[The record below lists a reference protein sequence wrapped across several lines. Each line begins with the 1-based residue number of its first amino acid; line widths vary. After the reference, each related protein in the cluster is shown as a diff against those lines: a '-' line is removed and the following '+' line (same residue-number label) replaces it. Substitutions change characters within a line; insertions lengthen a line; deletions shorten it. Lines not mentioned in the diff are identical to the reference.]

1 MYDKLITKMI
11 NNFSEVGC
19 IFQSKACNYSG
30 IYEIS
35 DEDIMMYYKLLKSNK
50 FTPPAK
56 ICKNNHIACCLFYL
70 SKEKEEYKEE
80 FLDRYLRNISF
91 NNLPVNETNLISLFN
106 IIEFDKTYLNSP
118 EDHILFLYQLLK
130 GFSNFPTNFQNYIL
144 YKYFR
149 GYLKF
154 RMGEYDN
161 ANKEYF
167 EIVSE
172 LFEQQNPNYIIKY
185 IKLKNN
191 LLKVNLYRISKKTS
205 HAEYHEYWEFLK
217 ELFDE
222 VKKTNK
228 ILALKLGFDLYST
241 YFEGKNYN
249 GCIPLLVEMK
259 QLLKKELLKGTTLKN
274 GIDYYLSIASR
285 LGYIGLLL
293 DNQKAM
299 NSAIKK
305 IRKTLDIIKN
315 DKNNEKLKQI
325 VKVYSL
331 VLAILEVGLTKRTNY
346 DLLYLASDF
355 QNNYIPKFDLNM
367 HSNYIITKQNK
378 ENIIVD
384 LKIINNM
391 NDELTKSAKS
401 ILTNNVNQIQNN
413 NYSNPLFYTFIMA
426 VHDKINRY
434 ANSYITD
441 TNEKMRKFYKS
452 KIKDYHDG
460 AINIINMFLVNDSND
475 SIIYTKYIK
484 NVIIDI
490 ISAYAHILIYENN
503 MNQLKATII
512 EIDKLKSKIKFEENH
527 PSYALINKIKGD
539 YWFFNKDYKSAINYY
554 ERALT
559 LFEKDNPKIAP
570 ILFNNGCAY
579 FFMGN
584 KAKTIEYLN
593 RCINEYNNL
602 IMQKNIY
609 GFTPDKKTIN
619 EKINKAK
626 NLLNQLS

>member
-11 NNFSEVGC
+11 NNFSEVGS

-35 DEDIMMYYKLLKSNK
+35 EEDIMMYYKLLKSNN
-50 FTPPAK
+50 FTLPSK
-56 ICKNNHIACCLFYL
+56 VCKNNHIACCLFYL
-70 SKEKEEYKEE
+70 TKENEQYKEE
-80 FLDRYLRNISF
+80 FLNKFLRNISF
-91 NNLPVNETNLISLFN
+91 NNLPVNEANLVSIFN
-106 IIEFDKTYLNSP
+106 IIEFDKDYLNSP
-118 EDHILFLYQLLK
+118 KDHIQFLYQLLK
-130 GFSNFPTNFQNYIL
+130 GFSNFPTTFQNFLL

-154 RMGEYDN
+154 RMGEYQD
-161 ANKEYF
+161 ANKEYLEIITEF
-167 EIVSE
+167 ENDN
-172 LFEQQNPNYIIKY
+172 QNYVIKY
-185 IKLKNN
+185 IKLKNS
-191 LLKVNLYRISKKTS
+191 LLKVNLHRISKKTS
-205 HAEYHEYWEFLK
+205 RAEYHEYWQFLK

-228 ILALKLGFDLYST
+228 ILALKLGFDLYSS
-241 YFEGKNYN
+241 YFEGQNYN
-249 GCIPLLVEMK
+249 DCIPLLVEMK

-305 IRKTLDIIKN
+305 IKKTLDIIKN
-315 DKNNEKLKQI
+315 DKNNEKLKQV

-331 VLAILEVGLTKRTNY
+331 VLAILEIGLTKRTKY

-355 QNNYIPKFDLNM
+355 QNNFIPKLDSNM
-367 HSNYIITKQNK
+367 HSNYIITEQNK

-391 NDELTKSAKS
+391 NEELTKSAKN
-401 ILTNNVNQIQNN
+401 ILTKNVTEIQKN
-413 NYSNPLFYTFIMA
+413 NYSNTLFYTFIMA

-434 ANSYITD
+434 ANSFITD

-460 AINIINMFLVNDSND
+460 AMNIINMFLENDSNE

-484 NVIIDI
+484 NIIINI
-490 ISAYAHILIYENN
+490 ISAYAHILIYEKN

-512 EIDKLKSKIKFEENH
+512 EIDKLKNKIKFEENL

-539 YWFFNKDYKSAINYY
+539 YWFLNKDYKSANNYY
-554 ERALT
+554 ERALN
-559 LFEKDNPKIAP
+559 LFEEGNPKIAP
-570 ILFNNGCAY
+570 VLFNNGCVY
-579 FFMGN
+579 FFIGN
-584 KAKTIEYLN
+584 KPKAIEYLN

-602 IMQKNIY
+602 IMQKNLY
-609 GFTPDKKTIN
+609 GFTPDKNSIN

>member
-1 MYDKLITKMI
+1 MYDKLVTKMI
-11 NNFSEVGC
+11 NNFSEVGS

-30 IYEIS
+30 IYEITK
-35 DEDIMMYYKLLKSNK
+35 EDIMMYYKLLKSNN

-70 SKEKEEYKEE
+70 AKEKEQYKEE
-80 FLDRYLRNISF
+80 FLDKFLRNIS
-91 NNLPVNETNLISLFN
+91 NNLPVKEANLISIFN

-118 EDHILFLYQLLK
+118 KDHIQFLYQLLK
-130 GFSNFPTNFQNYIL
+130 GFSNFPTNFQNFIL

-154 RMGEYDN
+154 RLGEYDN

-167 EIVSE
+167 EIINE
-172 LFEQQNPNYIIKY
+172 IFENNDSNYIVKY

-191 LLKVNLYRISKKTS
+191 LLKVNLYRVSKKTIS
-205 HAEYHEYWEFLK
+205 TDREYWQFLK
-217 ELFDE
+217 DLFDE

-228 ILALKLGFDLYST
+228 ILALKLGFDLYSV

-249 GCIPLLVEMK
+249 ECIPLLVEMK
-259 QLLKKELLKGTTLKN
+259 QLLKKELLKGTTLQN
-274 GIDYYLSIASR
+274 GIDYYLAIASR

-315 DKNNEKLKQI
+315 DKNNEKLKQV

-331 VLAILEVGLTKRTNY
+331 VLAILEIGLTKTTQY
-346 DLLYLASDF
+346 DLLSIASDF
-355 QNNYIPKFDLNM
+355 QNNFITKFDSNTHLNYLI
-367 HSNYIITKQNK
+367 NDQNK
-378 ENIIVD
+378 ENIIID

-391 NDELTKSAKS
+391 NEELTKSAKN
-401 ILTNNVNQIQNN
+401 ILTKSVTQIQKN
-413 NYSNPLFYTFIMA
+413 NYSNTLFYTFIMA

-434 ANSYITD
+434 SNSFITD
-441 TNEKMRKFYKS
+441 TNERMRNFYKS

-460 AINIINMFLVNDSND
+460 AFNIINVFLENDSND

-484 NVIIDI
+484 NIIIDI
-490 ISAYAHILIYENN
+490 ISAHAHIFIYEKD
-503 MNQLKATII
+503 MIQLKSII
-512 EIDKLKSKIKFEENH
+512 IDIDKLKKKIKFEENL

-539 YWFFNKDYKSAINYY
+539 FWFFNRDYKSANSYY
-554 ERALT
+554 ENALK

-570 ILFNNGCAY
+570 VLFNNGSAY

-584 KAKTIEYLN
+584 KQKAIEYLN
-593 RCINEYNNL
+593 
-602 IMQKNIY
+602 K
-609 GFTPDKKTIN
+609 
-619 EKINKAK
+619 
-626 NLLNQLS
+626 

>member
-11 NNFSEVGC
+11 NNFSEVVS

-35 DEDIMMYYKLLKSNK
+35 EEDIMMYYKLLKSNN
-50 FTPPAK
+50 FTLPSK
-56 ICKNNHIACCLFYL
+56 VCKNNHIACCLFYL
-70 SKEKEEYKEE
+70 TKENEQYKEE
-80 FLDRYLRNISF
+80 FLNKFLRNISF
-91 NNLPVNETNLISLFN
+91 NNLPVNEANLVSIFN
-106 IIEFDKTYLNSP
+106 IIEFDKDYLNSP
-118 EDHILFLYQLLK
+118 KDHIQFLYQLLK
-130 GFSNFPTNFQNYIL
+130 GFSNFPTTFQNFLL

-154 RMGEYDN
+154 RMGEYQD
-161 ANKEYF
+161 ANKEYLEIITEF
-167 EIVSE
+167 ENDN
-172 LFEQQNPNYIIKY
+172 QNYVIKY
-185 IKLKNN
+185 IKLKNS
-191 LLKVNLYRISKKTS
+191 LLKVNLHRISKKTS
-205 HAEYHEYWEFLK
+205 RAEYHEYWQFLK

-228 ILALKLGFDLYST
+228 ILALKLGFDLYSS
-241 YFEGKNYN
+241 YFEGQNYN
-249 GCIPLLVEMK
+249 DCIPLLVEMK

-305 IRKTLDIIKN
+305 IKKTLDIIKN
-315 DKNNEKLKQI
+315 DKNNEKLKQV

-331 VLAILEVGLTKRTNY
+331 VLAILEIGLTKRTKY

-355 QNNYIPKFDLNM
+355 QNNFIPKLDSNM
-367 HSNYIITKQNK
+367 HSNYIITEQNK

-391 NDELTKSAKS
+391 NEELTKSAKN
-401 ILTNNVNQIQNN
+401 ILTKNVTEIQKN
-413 NYSNPLFYTFIMA
+413 NYSNTLFYTFIMA

-434 ANSYITD
+434 ANSFITD

-460 AINIINMFLVNDSND
+460 AMNIINMILENDSNE

-484 NVIIDI
+484 NIIINI
-490 ISAYAHILIYENN
+490 ISAYAHILIYEKN

-512 EIDKLKSKIKFEENH
+512 EIDKLKNKIKFEENL

-539 YWFFNKDYKSAINYY
+539 YWFLNKDYKSANNYY
-554 ERALT
+554 ERALN
-559 LFEKDNPKIAP
+559 LFEEGNPKIAP
-570 ILFNNGCAY
+570 VLFNNGCVY
-579 FFMGN
+579 FFIGN
-584 KAKTIEYLN
+584 KPKAIEYLN

-602 IMQKNIY
+602 IMQKNLY
-609 GFTPDKKTIN
+609 GFTPDKNSIN